1 MIKRQTLFT
10 TALLTASLM
19 AGAMN
24 ASYAAEQKSKK
35 VKQAKPVVEQ
45 QASAKANDEKIAQ
58 MQKSIEDLKAEIAK
72 IKTERSDLQTKV
84 EQSDKD
90 VAVQMQR
97 IDDIKKK
104 LAEKEQAAG
113 VLEAEKKP

>member
-1 MIKRQTLFT
+1 MIKRHTLFT
-10 TALLTASLM
+10 AALLTASLM

-24 ASYAAEQKSKK
+24 ASHAAEKK
-35 VKQAKPVVEQ
+35 AKAAKQEKPAVQQ
-45 QASAKANDEKIAQ
+45 QAASNEEKITQ
-58 MQKSIEDLKAEIAK
+58 MQKSIEELKAEIAK
-72 IKTERSDLQTKV
+72 IKAERSDLQAKV

-90 VAVQMQR
+90 VAAQMQR

-113 VLEAEKKP
+113 ALEAEKKP